1 MTALPLAA
9 KISYQLTWPL
19 RVIGI
24 AGSVALLLFIFELVR
39 RRQLKEEYTVL
50 WVLTGL
56 VLLLL
61 AAWEGLLRKVA
72 EAIGASSEA
81 SMLYFF
87 GLIFVVFL
95 LLHFS
100 VRVSRLERRV
110 LSMVQEI
117 ALLGVASPSNGSSSL
132 AGANN
137 ARAVGNAL
145 AAGDAST
152 PHGAHE
158 DPNAQVEGEDVS
170 GAVAAT
176 DTGVTGDKPVA
187 RDPGAPEQAST

>member
-1 MTALPLAA
+1 MSAALLGST
-9 KISYQLTWPL
+9 ISYQLGWPL

-24 AGSVALLLFIFELVR
+24 VGSLGLLLFILELVR

-50 WVLTGL
+50 WVITGF

-61 AAWEGLLRKVA
+61 AAWELLLRSIA

-87 GLIFVVFL
+87 GLIFVVAL

-110 LSMVQEI
+110 VAMMQEI
-117 ALLGVASPSNGSSSL
+117 ALLGAASRNGKRNGAAAPPS
-132 AGANN
+132 AET
-137 ARAVGNAL
+137 V
-145 AAGDAST
+145 
-152 PHGAHE
+152 
-158 DPNAQVEGEDVS
+158 
-170 GAVAAT
+170 
-176 DTGVTGDKPVA
+176 
-187 RDPGAPEQAST
+187 APEPEGSRSSDGRERPATEQSAR